1 MGYRSSLLLIFE
13 WRHCA
18 LEVESAGGAFFVKR
32 ME

>member
-1 MGYRSSLLLIFE
+1 MGFRTRLLLIFE
-13 WRHCA
+13 WRLCA